1 VSRQYWRTPIPPFHT
16 AAGAAYNT
24 SVTLTDVSPTPP
36 KVLPGYTL
44 LEPNMELFVEAWG
57 SFSNTG
63 TPTLLLG
70 VYYGGV
76 AGVALAATTAVTT
89 TTGAASWPFHIE
101 YHGKVTAVGSAG
113 QIRGYGWI
121 DLPTSLTVGT
131 RRSIPETAAARLVT
145 IDTTVAKAITIGAQ
159 WGTSSASNTLTVD
172 DIVVDILN

>member
-1 VSRQYWRTPIPPFHT
+1 MARQYWRTPIPPFHT
-16 AAGAAYNT
+16 AAGAAYLS
-24 SVTLTDVSPTPP
+24 SVTLTDVSPTPQ

-76 AGVALAATTAVTT
+76 AGVALAASAAITT
-89 TTGAASWPFHIE
+89 TTGAASWPFHLE
-101 YHGKVTAVGSAG
+101 YHGKVVSVGSAG
-113 QIRGYGWI
+113 QMRGYGFL
-121 DLPTSLTVGT
+121 DLPTSLVVGS
-131 RRSIPETAAARLVT
+131 RRAIPETAAARLVT
-145 IDTTVAKAITIGAQ
+145 IDTTVAKAVTIGAQ
-159 WGTSSASNTLTVD
+159 WSTSSASNTLTVD